1 MPYSNPAWFD
11 QLFTAVCVGK
21 PRWAVE
27 LCLLIISG
35 ALIHFGYSFLN
46 TRHAQSANAKP
57 SDANAVQQV
66 IQTGPIITHG
76 SNSGVVIGQDSAGG
90 AEKK

>member
-1 MPYSNPAWFD
+1 M
-11 QLFTAVCVGK
+11 
-21 PRWAVE
+21 
-27 LCLLIISG
+27 
-35 ALIHFGYSFLN
+35 N